1 MGKGYRLVVR
11 EDRLFRQFLQSH
23 IGAPDHRVPM
33 TPEERASHIIRRLL
47 LSDGYL
53 KLEDLADEIYVSKS
67 TLQNDLKLV
76 KHRLAKY
83 DIRLISRP
91 HYGLKVSGREMKLR
105 FCMADT
111 LFSRKDRWHLSR
123 TPPCFP
129 FPGKN
134 WRRSV
139 ISS

>member
-1 MGKGYRLVVR
+1 MIR

-23 IGAPDHRVPM
+23 IGAPDHRLPM
-33 TPEERASHIIRRLL
+33 TPEERVSHIIRRLL

-91 HYGLKVSGREMKLR
+91 HYGLRVS
-105 FCMADT
+105 A
-111 LFSRKDRWHLSR
+111 
-123 TPPCFP
+123 
-129 FPGKN
+129 GK
-134 WRRSV
+134 
-139 ISS
+139 